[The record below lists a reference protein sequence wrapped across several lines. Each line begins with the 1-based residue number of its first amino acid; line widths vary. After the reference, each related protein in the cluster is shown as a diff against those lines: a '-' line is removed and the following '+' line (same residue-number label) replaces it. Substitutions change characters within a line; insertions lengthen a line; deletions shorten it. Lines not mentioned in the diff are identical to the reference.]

1 MRRAVPALVL
11 DVLSVLLFATI
22 GRASHSEG
30 LTVGGVLGVA
40 WPFLAALVVGWS
52 LVRARGDWPVAVRAA
67 VPVWLVTACLGLG
80 LRVAS
85 GGGFAWSFGVVTL
98 VVLGLFIVG
107 WRCAREVGR
116 FAIDG
121 VARWNGEQPPRVS
134 GDQPAGDGPATRR
147 AGGHPAGTHT
157 PPGPPRR

>member
-1 MRRAVPALVL
+1 VRRAAPALVL

-22 GRASHSEG
+22 GRASHAEG

-40 WPFLAALVVGWS
+40 WPFLTALAVGWG
-52 LVRARGDWPVAVRAA
+52 LVRTRGAWPLTVAAA
-67 VPVWLVTACLGLG
+67 VPVWLVTAFLGLA

-98 VVLGLFIVG
+98 VVLGLFLVG

-116 FAIDG
+116 FAVDG
-121 VARWNGEQPPRVS
+121 VARWRH
-134 GDQPAGDGPATRR
+134 DQPHHLSRGWPASGAPGARR
-147 AGGHPAGTHT
+147 GAPRPAGTRT
-157 PPGPPRR
+157 PPGSPQH

>member
-11 DVLSVLLFATI
+11 DALSVLLFATI
-22 GRASHSEG
+22 GRASHAEG
-30 LTVGGVLGVA
+30 LTLGGVLEVA
-40 WPFLAALVVGWS
+40 WPFLTALAVGWA
-52 LVRARGDWPVAVRAA
+52 LVRARGDWPVAVGAA
-67 VPVWLVTACLGLG
+67 VAVWLVTAVLGLG

-116 FAIDG
+116 FAVDG
-121 VARWNGEQPPRVS
+121 VARWNSEQPPRVS
-134 GDQPAGDGPATRR
+134 GDQPSGDGPSARR
-147 AGGHPAGTHT
+147 AGGRRAGTHT
-157 PPGPPRR
+157 PPGPPQR